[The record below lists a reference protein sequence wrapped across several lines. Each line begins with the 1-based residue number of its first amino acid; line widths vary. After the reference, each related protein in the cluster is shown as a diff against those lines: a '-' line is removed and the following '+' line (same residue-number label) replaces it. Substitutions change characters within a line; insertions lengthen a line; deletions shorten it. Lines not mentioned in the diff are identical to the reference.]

1 MSDLN
6 EINRAIGSLEA
17 QVQNLTTAVT
27 TLTGVEEGF
36 KKTSWTSVASSPA
49 SHLPGARWVASY
61 RHYSGACHPRSI
73 REVDGRPPH

>member
-27 TLTGVEEGF
+27 TLTGVVEGF
-36 KKTSWTSVASSPA
+36 KKTSWTMRGVLAGLTLTGGAVGAKLSALFGGLPPSP
-49 SHLPGARWVASY
+49 HN
-61 RHYSGACHPRSI
+61 
-73 REVDGRPPH
+73 

>member
-27 TLTGVEEGF
+27 TLTGVVEGLQ
-36 KKTSWTSVASSPA
+36 KTKWTTKGMIAGLTLA
-49 SHLPGARWVASY
+49 GGALGGKLAEIFGGVPPQQ
-61 RHYSGACHPRSI
+61 HP
-73 REVDGRPPH
+73 